1 MDDIADFAIRFSIL
15 LLPTIAVVAICMVLE
30 RRWPAVSANRGDR
43 LQNIKVWI
51 PYLAGQFLLT
61 PALGGFTTL
70 AVNAVGGGLIELPS
84 TGWDLAV
91 GVLAYLVAMD
101 FGEYLFHRAQHAIS
115 ALWEMH
121 SLHHSDPELDATTTV
136 RHFWFDPLLK
146 TVTIWLAVGLL
157 FKASPPILAVY
168 FGLMLTNFLTHANLH
183 LGFGK
188 ASWIWNSP
196 QYHRLHHAAAPEY
209 YDCNY
214 AALLPIFDVMFG
226 CYRKPRPD
234 EFPATGLASGVAPES
249 LTEAVLWPVVKARK
263 TGPAHEEP
271 TAQLARP
278 EGQRAISPAVR
289 HSPGTVAA
297 TRAWRVLS

>member
-1 MDDIADFAIRFSIL
+1 MDDIADFAIRVAIPFF
-15 LLPTIAVVAICMVLE
+15 PTIAVVAICMVLE
-30 RRWPAVSANRGDR
+30 RRWPAASANRGDR

-51 PYLAGQFLLT
+51 AYLAGQFLLA

-84 TGWDLAV
+84 TGWDLAA
-91 GVLAYLVAMD
+91 GVLPYLVAMD
-101 FGEYLFHRAQHAIS
+101 FGEYLFHRAQHAIP

-121 SLHHSDPELDATTTV
+121 SLHHSDPELDATTTG

-146 TVTIWLAVGLL
+146 TITIWLAVGLL
-157 FKASPPILAVY
+157 FKASPLIVAVY
-168 FGLMLTNFLTHANLH
+168 SGVTFYNFLTHANLR

-188 ASWIWNSP
+188 ASWTWNSP

-226 CYRKPRPD
+226 SYRKPRPD

-249 LTEAVLWPVVKARK
+249 LTEAVLWPAVKARRSVGGQSNYAAARGGGEGRWGRG
-263 TGPAHEEP
+263 TGDSLSAP
-271 TAQLARP
+271 TPLA
-278 EGQRAISPAVR
+278 GAGSGA
-289 HSPGTVAA
+289 G
-297 TRAWRVLS
+297 